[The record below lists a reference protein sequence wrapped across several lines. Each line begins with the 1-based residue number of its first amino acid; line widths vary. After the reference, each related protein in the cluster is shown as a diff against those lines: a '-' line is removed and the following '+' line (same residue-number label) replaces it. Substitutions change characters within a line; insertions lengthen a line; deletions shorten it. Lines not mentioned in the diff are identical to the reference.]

1 MNNMKHIE
9 KDYYSLEEMDFD
21 LDYAAIGGR
30 IRIERKKLGMSQA
43 TLAEKIDI
51 STTHMSHIETG
62 STKLSLATFVRL
74 TECLNVLA
82 DTLLFPASAHDS
94 RNITAKIVQDLNK
107 CDSKELSIVG
117 DIVDATVMSLKKNR
131 I

>member
-1 MNNMKHIE
+1 MKQIK
-9 KDYYSLEEMDFD
+9 KDYSLEEMDFD

-43 TLAEKIDI
+43 TLAEKVDI

-62 STKLSLATFVRL
+62 STKLSLATFVRP
-74 TECLNVLA
+74 TESLNVLA
-82 DTLLFPASAHDS
+82 DTLLFPDSAHDS

-107 CDSKELSIVG
+107 CDSNELSIVG

>member
-1 MNNMKHIE
+1 MNNMKHIK
-9 KDYYSLEEMDFD
+9 KDYSLEEMDFD
-21 LDYAAIGGR
+21 LDSAAIGGR

-82 DTLLFPASAHDS
+82 DTLLFPALAHDS